1 MASNLILMAGLPASG
16 KSSFAEYA
24 AKELCIP
31 IIEKDEIKEF
41 LFDAVGFRSHDE
53 KTKLDIAAS
62 NTMMYTAG
70 RILDSGNSV
79 ILDNNFESRNLEN
92 LSTLISKHPCN
103 VVTVRF
109 NGDVS
114 VIYQR
119 FLKRDKDPNR
129 HPGHVLVTCY
139 PPVEGVEDEGKL
151 ITLKAL
157 AEKFRKRGTLDFQVG
172 KLIEVDAT
180 DFSKVSYPEILGRL
194 KAVLATGKGL
204 QVVESDRTGVK

>member
-1 MASNLILMAGLPASG
+1 
-16 KSSFAEYA
+16 
-24 AKELCIP
+24 
-31 IIEKDEIKEF
+31 
-41 LFDAVGFRSHDE
+41 
-53 KTKLDIAAS
+53 
-62 NTMMYTAG
+62 MMYCAA
-70 RILDSGNSV
+70 RILEAGGSV
-79 ILDNNFESRNLEN
+79 ILDNNFEDRNLDN
-92 LSTLISKHPCN
+92 LKKLVAGHPCN

-151 ITLKAL
+151 ITLEAF
-157 AEKFRKRGTLDFQVG
+157 AEKFRKRGTLDFKVG

-180 DFSKVSYPEILGRL
+180 DFSTVSYPEILERL
-194 KAVLATGKGL
+194 KAALV
-204 QVVESDRTGVK
+204 

>member
-1 MASNLILMAGLPASG
+1 MMAANLILMSGLPASG

-24 AKELCIP
+24 AKELSIP

-41 LFDAVGFRSHDE
+41 LFDTVGFRSHDE
-53 KTKLDIAAS
+53 KTQLDIAAS
-62 NTMMYTAG
+62 NIMMYTAG
-70 RILDSGNSV
+70 RIIDSGNSV
-79 ILDNNFESRNLEN
+79 ILDNNFESRNLVN
-92 LSTLISKHPCN
+92 LNKLIAEHPCN
-103 VVTVRF
+103 VITVRF

-151 ITLKAL
+151 ITLQAF
-157 AEKFRKRGTLDFQVG
+157 AEKFRQRGTLDFQMG
-172 KLIEVDAT
+172 TLIEVDAT
-180 DFSKVSYPEILGRL
+180 DFKSVSYPRILERL
-194 KAVLATGKGL
+194 KAELK
-204 QVVESDRTGVK
+204 